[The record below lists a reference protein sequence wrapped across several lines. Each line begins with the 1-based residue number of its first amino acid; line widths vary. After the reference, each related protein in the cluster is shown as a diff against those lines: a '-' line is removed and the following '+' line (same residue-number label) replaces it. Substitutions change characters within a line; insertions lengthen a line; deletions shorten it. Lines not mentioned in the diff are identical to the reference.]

1 MRREVSYLAPP
12 PATLQPERLRS
23 TTNTLEGGIN
33 AEIKR
38 LANAHRG
45 LTLEHQRRMIDWWLY
60 LKTELPDDPLEIAR
74 QCNWGQDQLAKVNA
88 LIHKENHTNQLPGQ
102 PALYDQG
109 IDVEYTHSI
118 GIRKGQI

>member
-1 MRREVSYLAPP
+1 MPHLHRHNWGCP
-12 PATLQPERLRS
+12 Q
-23 TTNTLEGGIN
+23 IN
-33 AEIKR
+33 AEVKR

-60 LKTELPDDPLEIAR
+60 LKTQLPDDPLEIAR

-88 LIHKENHTNQLPGQ
+88 LIHKESHTNQLPGQ

-109 IDVEYTHSI
+109 IDSEYTHSI

>member
-1 MRREVSYLAPP
+1 MLFTYLDPP
-12 PATLQPERLRS
+12 QATLEPEKLKS

-33 AEIKR
+33 AEVKR

-109 IDVEYTHSI
+109 IDSEYTHSI